1 MERQRIFWVVLTVTI
16 FVVIVLVA
24 GVYLLRQKP
33 QAAATPSG
41 TITPITGPG
50 TQIFE
55 YSPEKPQ
62 TQTGAGTEQQK
73 PGEPQTMH
81 FYIGEGAEKPPAPP
95 QPVQPTEK
103 PPVPPA
109 PQPQAQV
116 PQAQQPKPQP
126 PVQPPQKIV
135 QAPVAPAHPRVVAAA
150 PRRTTAPVKVAAK
163 PHPLHREVDYWI
175 QTGSYKSQSKA
186 EELIATL
193 ADKGLAGKVF
203 SYEAP
208 AGTFYRVRIGP
219 YTNPGEAT
227 KFLSIVK
234 QIQGLEA
241 SFVSQVGGVRN
252 FN

>member
-1 MERQRIFWVVLTVTI
+1 MEKQRIFWVVLTVSV

-33 QAAATPSG
+33 QAATAPSG

-62 TQTGAGTEQQK
+62 AQPGAEQK

-81 FYIGEGAEKPPAPP
+81 FYIGEGVEKPPAPP
-95 QPVQPTEK
+95 QPVQPT
-103 PPVPPA
+103 PVPPA
-109 PQPQAQV
+109 PQPQPQAPQA
-116 PQAQQPKPQP
+116 QAQQPKPQP
-126 PVQPPQKIV
+126 PVRPPEKVV
-135 QAPVAPAHPRVVAAA
+135 QAPVAPAHPRVLPA
-150 PRRTTAPVKVAAK
+150 PRRSAAPVKVAVRPRPA
-163 PHPLHREVDYWI
+163 HHEVDYWI

-203 SYEAP
+203 SYDAP

-219 YTNPGEAT
+219 YTNHGEAT

-234 QIQGLEA
+234 QIQGLET